1 MKKLYI
7 LFLTSIFL
15 ISCAKKSAD
24 VFVAYPDDPINDTV
38 WVNQPSITAPV
49 YKIPE
54 ILLAAPGEDSFDVAA
69 GASIHFSDFL
79 DIIFPPSGFKF
90 ANGTAATGKV
100 KVQVTHLRKK
110 GDLIRS
116 ALQTTSFDKLL
127 VTGGAFLIRVT
138 KQGQELIMETGKN
151 ITVLIR
157 ETSPVNNMKVFYG
170 EQVLLPPIPLAINSM
185 FTWALGPDT
194 SNVNVFTRQDATGTF
209 RGYELISKRLNWI
222 SCNYVIDITQSKTR
236 TTAVLPLNF
245 TNKNS
250 MVFAV
255 FKDQKTVLQLEG
267 NASSKSFDVENFP
280 ADKKIILVS
289 LSKIGEDLF
298 LGSKEATVDKN
309 VRVNITPEK
318 KTKAEVD
325 QFLNAL

>member
-7 LFLTSIFL
+7 LFLTSILL
-15 ISCAKKSAD
+15 ISCAKQSAD
-24 VFVAYPDDPINDTV
+24 VFVAYADNPLNDTV

-54 ILLAAPGEDSFDVAA
+54 ILLAAPSEDSFDVAA
-69 GASIHFSDFL
+69 GANIHFSDFL
-79 DIIFPPSGFKF
+79 DITFPSSGFKF
-90 ANGTAATGKV
+90 ANGTPATGKA
-100 KVQVTHLRKK
+100 KVQVIHLRKK

-127 VTGGAFLIRVT
+127 ETGGAFLIRVT
-138 KQGQELIMETGKN
+138 KQGQELVMETGKN
-151 ITVLIR
+151 ITLLIR
-157 ETSPVNNMKVFYG
+157 EASPVNKMKVFYG
-170 EQVLLPPIPLAINSM
+170 EQVLLPPIPLFINSM

-194 SNVNVFTRQDATGTF
+194 SNVNVFIRQDATGTF

-222 SCNYVIDITQSKTR
+222 SCNYFIDVTQSKNS
-236 TTAVLPLNF
+236 TTVVLPPNF

-255 FKDQKTVLQLEG
+255 FRDQKTVLQLEG
-267 NASSKSFDVENFP
+267 HSSSKAFDVENIS
-280 ADKKIILVS
+280 ADKKILLVS
-289 LSKIGEDLF
+289 ISKIGQDLF
-298 LGSKEATVDKN
+298 VGSKEATVDKN

-325 QFLNAL
+325 QFLDAL